1 MKALICNQNKRFL
14 EGFSDYLQKKTSDVF
29 IDSFS
34 AVDKAADCL
43 RSGKSFDLVIG
54 PEELMNGA
62 PKDAVCV
69 ITGSKTYIPEDK
81 GKEICL
87 NIYQR
92 RDGIVADLKRII
104 ALKVSGSSGLMNES
118 GDARIISVISPQGGS
133 GKTTTA
139 YYLAAAAAAGGHNP
153 VFVSLEP
160 FATLDKLC
168 EAPAASGFGDIVLR
182 LNDSRDLCPV
192 VMEKMYRNE
201 HNINML
207 PIPDNLDDLLF
218 IDDKGASR
226 LLDSLSQLPDVDLI
240 VVDIGLPPS
249 GTVVEILKKSRVI
262 VIAVND
268 SSMGEAKLQSMKKDP
283 FLSLSAMSAEMIT
296 LWNKMRSERKLSENE
311 LQIPFSENIAKG
323 VSAVQVLSSN
333 GSLLQSC
340 RKIINTAKK

>member
-14 EGFSDYLQKKTSDVF
+14 EGFSDYLQKKISDVF

-54 PEELMNGA
+54 PEELMSGA

-104 ALKVSGSSGLMNES
+104 ALKVGGSSGLMNES

-201 HNINML
+201 
-207 PIPDNLDDLLF
+207 
-218 IDDKGASR
+218 
-226 LLDSLSQLPDVDLI
+226 SQLPDVDLI

-262 VIAVND
+262 VITVND

>member
-1 MKALICNQNKRFL
+1 
-14 EGFSDYLQKKTSDVF
+14 
-29 IDSFS
+29 
-34 AVDKAADCL
+34 
-43 RSGKSFDLVIG
+43 
-54 PEELMNGA
+54 
-62 PKDAVCV
+62 
-69 ITGSKTYIPEDK
+69 
-81 GKEICL
+81 
-87 NIYQR
+87 
-92 RDGIVADLKRII
+92 
-104 ALKVSGSSGLMNES
+104 
-118 GDARIISVISPQGGS
+118 
-133 GKTTTA
+133 
-139 YYLAAAAAAGGHNP
+139 
-153 VFVSLEP
+153 
-160 FATLDKLC
+160 
-168 EAPAASGFGDIVLR
+168 
-182 LNDSRDLCPV
+182 
-192 VMEKMYRNE
+192 MEKMYRNE

-262 VIAVND
+262 VITVND